1 MIGRAAAKGEN
12 LMKSKAMV
20 LVEPGRLELREFEVR
35 PPAPE
40 EILIKTRVT
49 SVCSTDIKIFHGQV
63 GSARYP
69 VIMGHEFTGEIVA
82 IGSEA
87 AKRYPLATGDR
98 ITPEPYIP
106 CGHCAWCRTDH
117 HYHNCPDVQTFGL
130 SLACDR
136 PPYLFGG
143 YSEYVYLVAGSV
155 LHKLA
160 PQAPDLAG
168 SLSSVLGN
176 GVRWIKTLGQMS
188 FGQRLVISGA
198 GSQGLCTLAAAR
210 EAGVGPVVMLGL
222 SSDKARFDLAREIGV
237 DHVVEVDRQ
246 DPLQAVPDLI
256 GGPPDVV
263 IETSAAP
270 AAIQAAIKLVRR
282 SGRVVSIGLSGGK
295 QTPIAFDDLVWR
307 DITLVCGK
315 GQAGNVSDAVRL
327 INSGKYPFEKIN
339 NFRYELTDLGR
350 ALADTEKPP
359 AGFIKAAMVFD

>member
-1 MIGRAAAKGEN
+1 LSLRLLIWRIAVKGEKI
-12 LMKSKAMV
+12 MKSKAMV
-20 LVEPGRLELREFEVR
+20 LVEPGRIELREFEVQ

-49 SVCSTDIKIFHGQV
+49 SVCSTDIKILHGQV

-69 VIMGHEFTGEIVA
+69 VIMGHEFTGEIVE

-87 AKRYPLATGDR
+87 AKRYPLAVGDR
-98 ITPEPYIP
+98 VTPEPYIP
-106 CGHCAWCRTDH
+106 CGHCLWCRTDH
-117 HYHNCPDVQTFGL
+117 HYHNCPDVQTYGL

-136 PPYLFGG
+136 SPYLFGG
-143 YSEYVYLVAGSV
+143 YSEYVYLVTGSL

-188 FGQRLVISGA
+188 FGQSLVISGA

-237 DHVVEVDRQ
+237 DHIVEVDRQ

-263 IETSAAP
+263 IETSAVP
-270 AAIQAAIKLVRR
+270 AAIQTAIKLVRR

-295 QTPIAFDDLVWR
+295 QTPITFDDLVWR

-315 GQAGNVSDAVRL
+315 GQAGNVTDAVRL
-327 INSGKYPFEKIN
+327 INSGKYHLKKSTTFVTHCRIWDV
-339 NFRYELTDLGR
+339 R
-350 ALADTEKPP
+350 
-359 AGFIKAAMVFD
+359 